1 MPTYDIVNAFQN
13 EDGSKYTVKGLA
25 SYNISLPSVD
35 PETNQII
42 YKDATIEATEIKPW
56 EGREMRFYANILYD
70 GAMWGYGDDNHAIA
84 IYEPG
89 EEGVLPGEQSPS
101 YTDGE
106 YWNATQTGYYM
117 RKFLDPTYDQYS
129 ETIMDTTPWIFFRLA
144 EFYLNYAECQIEL
157 GNKDEAL
164 KYINYIRNRALLPDA
179 LGTDIRAE
187 YEYERM
193 IELMFEGQRFFDL
206 RRWKK
211 METIYSQENWPTGLK
226 IYKLKDGTLLYQHNE
241 NPLQQ
246 RKFVSPQM
254 YWMPVPR
261 YELNKCPNLDG
272 KPYEN

>member
-1 MPTYDIVNAFQN
+1 
-13 EDGSKYTVKGLA
+13 
-25 SYNISLPSVD
+25 
-35 PETNQII
+35 
-42 YKDATIEATEIKPW
+42 
-56 EGREMRFYANILYD
+56 
-70 GAMWGYGDDNHAIA
+70 
-84 IYEPG
+84 
-89 EEGVLPGEQSPS
+89 
-101 YTDGE
+101 
-106 YWNATQTGYYM
+106 M

-179 LGTDIRAE
+179 FGTDIRAE